1 MQDWASKFYHSKA
14 WLACR
19 RSYIASRIQIDGG
32 LCEHCHRKPGKI
44 VHHKIYLA
52 RRNVNDPTI
61 TLNHRNLEYVCQDC
75 HNDEH
80 LGDHSPLRYRLD
92 AWGNP
97 LPLSEP

>member
-44 VHHKIYLA
+44 VHHKIYLT

-80 LGDHSPLRYRLD
+80 LGDHAPLRYRLD